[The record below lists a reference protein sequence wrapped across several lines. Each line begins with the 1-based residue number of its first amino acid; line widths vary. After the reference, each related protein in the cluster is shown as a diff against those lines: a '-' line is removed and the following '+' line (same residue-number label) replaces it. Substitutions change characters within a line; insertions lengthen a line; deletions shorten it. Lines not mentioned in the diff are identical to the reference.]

1 MPDTSTPVGSTGS
14 AFGFA
19 EAVDHSRQHGHHDVA
34 CPALIESSLE
44 CFSTDLEG
52 AAQLQREVAL
62 ANVIVGFQILDGR
75 GVDDLAFVDD
85 GGVARYPK
93 AKMHVLLRDQNRRTG
108 ATQLPQQLAD
118 PLHNDRRKPLAWFA
132 AIY

>member
-1 MPDTSTPVGSTGS
+1 VPDTSTARRQHGIRVRL
-14 AFGFA
+14 A
-19 EAVDHSRQHGHHDVA
+19 EAVDHSRQHGHRDVA
-34 CPALIESSLE
+34 RPALIESSLE
-44 CFSTDLEG
+44 CFRQIWEG

-93 AKMHVLLRDQNRRTG
+93 AEMHVLLRDQNRRTG

-118 PLHNDRRKPLAWFA
+118 PLHNDRHKRYYGANA
-132 AIY
+132 